1 MFELWLNILL
11 LISLLLSAFAFK
23 SFYEN
28 LTSIINQNPDLPYNS
43 PPLVHIIVKTS
54 AYDLSST
61 FMCLHLSYLIF
72 PRLGILFETEK
83 KFFKSHVFMSGFV
96 WFFVLLTSVAIP
108 NFKSESPP
116 VTLMFAVISSGS
128 VKIMQTHVKG
138 KKPQGAN
145 DDNEESQRRST
156 VVIRPPH

>member
-1 MFELWLNILL
+1 
-11 LISLLLSAFAFK
+11 
-23 SFYEN
+23 
-28 LTSIINQNPDLPYNS
+28 
-43 PPLVHIIVKTS
+43 
-54 AYDLSST
+54 
-61 FMCLHLSYLIF
+61 
-72 PRLGILFETEK
+72 
-83 KFFKSHVFMSGFV
+83 MSGFV